1 MSLTCFRPMFQTKK
15 VFFEVSFFN
24 MEFFKFKSL
33 FFSNRVPVLCLP
45 KFMFGQKHIL
55 NRQKTA
61 SILSQGV
68 EVDLNLE
75 RPDSKIQVFQ
85 IRLTFPI

>member
-1 MSLTCFRPMFQTKK
+1 MSDGFFQ
-15 VFFEVSFFN
+15 VQVII
-24 MEFFKFKSL
+24 
-33 FFSNRVPVLCLP
+33 FSNLVPVLCLQ

-85 IRLTFPI
+85 ILLTFPKL

>member
-1 MSLTCFRPMFQTKK
+1 MK
-15 VFFEVSFFN
+15 
-24 MEFFKFKSL
+24 FFKFKSS
-33 FFSNRVPVLCLP
+33 FFSNLLVPNLVVPNLVVPVLCLP

-55 NRQKTA
+55 NRHKA
-61 SILSQGV
+61 GSILSQGL

-85 IRLTFPI
+85 ILLTFPI

>member
-1 MSLTCFRPMFQTKK
+1 
-15 VFFEVSFFN
+15 
-24 MEFFKFKSL
+24 
-33 FFSNRVPVLCLP
+33 
-45 KFMFGQKHIL
+45 MFGQKHIL
-55 NRQKTA
+55 NRHKTA

-85 IRLTFPI
+85 IPQTFPKKYDLNFRKTKAE